1 MLTYLLSGAVA
12 LAVGGAGGFLGGR
25 LAVSGLRRDHI
36 AFAQEAS
43 RVVQDL
49 RSSAVTQQEALDQ
62 RPTREDLA
70 PFMQALSRLSASAV
84 TREQLKPVMQELI
97 TRKELDLA
105 LTAVV
110 DGLSRSGVAPS
121 PQERAAI
128 AAGGTGVGL
137 QYPAVRPMPEQVAP
151 ASPGGVNG
159 DQLAAVI
166 ASMGQQMNQ
175 INRQLGLG

>member
-36 AFAQEAS
+36 AFVQEAG
-43 RVVQDL
+43 RVIQEL
-49 RSSAVTQQEALDQ
+49 RSSAAMQQGALDQ

-70 PFMQALSRLSASAV
+70 PFMQALSQLSASAV
-84 TREQLKPVMQELI
+84 TRERLKPVLQELI
-97 TRKELDLA
+97 TRQELDLA

-110 DGLSRSGVAPS
+110 DGLSRSGVVPS

-137 QYPAVRPMPEQVAP
+137 QYPAARSEQVAP
-151 ASPGGVNG
+151 ASLGGVNG

-166 ASMGQQMNQ
+166 ASMGQQVSQ
-175 INRQLGLG
+175 INQQLGLG